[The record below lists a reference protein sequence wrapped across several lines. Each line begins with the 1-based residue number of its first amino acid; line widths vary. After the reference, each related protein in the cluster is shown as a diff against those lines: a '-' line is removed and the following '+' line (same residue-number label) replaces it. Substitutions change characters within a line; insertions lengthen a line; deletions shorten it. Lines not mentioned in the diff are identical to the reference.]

1 MTAPSSIDL
10 SGWLS
15 EQLTQASP
23 DLLRQMI
30 STFVQALMG
39 AEADAICGAGYAV
52 RSEQRRNTRNG
63 YRGREWDTRAG
74 SIELAIPK
82 LAMCGVK

>member
-15 EQLTQASP
+15 EQLPQASP

-30 STFVQALMG
+30 STFVQ
-39 AEADAICGAGYAV
+39 
-52 RSEQRRNTRNG
+52 R
-63 YRGREWDTRAG
+63 
-74 SIELAIPK
+74 
-82 LAMCGVK
+82 